1 MPIQQAQQLGR
12 YYLLDRV
19 AFGGMAEIFRAKT
32 RDAQGKE
39 LLVAVKRV
47 LAHLCED
54 DEFIQM
60 LIDEARLTALLKH
73 PNIARVYE
81 FSKVGTEYFIAME
94 YVEGKDMRALLERA
108 RQNQEWLPEDLI
120 AYIGMQVALGLHFA
134 FEQKDRDGTP
144 LHIVHRDVSPSNVLL
159 SYGGDV
165 KLCDFGI
172 AKAEGARQ
180 QTRTG
185 VIKGK
190 VKYMSPEQAM
200 GRTLNN
206 RSDLFSLG
214 TLLYEMLALQ
224 APFTAQT
231 EIELLFAV
239 RDARKRPLREL
250 RPNIHPELERI
261 IDKAMERQ
269 EKKRWENGQEFAE
282 ALGTFLQYHYPNT
295 NQAALAR
302 CMHTMFTREMDKER
316 AAMAEFVIDTSR
328 FDDNVG
334 ENLLADVLGPDAE
347 YTQFTAAF
355 GRQDLADPLPSTP
368 TGPNPNQMRVLASVS
383 MPGTVEFDMLQTTE
397 KPRYDAAGMM
407 PPASPA
413 PGEPGWLP
421 SAQTMPRGARPS
433 QAMPPVPMGPRPS
446 QAVPQLPMLGDTQ
459 PNSESGFET
468 VIIQRDAVLEKR
480 PGGPVAPPIIDEHF
494 HAEETRVLSRDQ
506 VDFLKLIPQKS
517 SPAPQPMQP
526 AAKLQEFHEQ
536 ATQILDA
543 RSLPADLQAI
553 LARKSAE
560 LASAVKNAPATP
572 PAMAPVPSGKA
583 RAPSI
588 QLQPLDSDFHDAATE
603 YLDWSPIEPSA
614 IEEMSLD
621 PSAPNFGAFR
631 PGTGAHAPVA
641 LPRSATGAL
650 PPIAVTPPVAP
661 ASAQLPSPPLPR
673 PPASAPAPIV
683 PPRSATGAQ
692 APVGLPLPPVSPS
705 AKSPPPPPLPAAKIV
720 PPPPRSATGAQAPV
734 GLPLPPVSPSA
745 KSPAPASAPALAP
758 PALAPSLRAT
768 ARPTGTQP
776 QVGRTP
782 TAPPLAKSPVA
793 PPEVKPT
800 ATPGRVAAVQPPG
813 DDEWEALPHLD
824 STMLARAGSVPVVL
838 PRSALPERPTAR
850 AEAIQPGQK
859 FDPLEHTMQT
869 EDMDPVTGQSELDD
883 DQPTPVRG
891 TSLAD
896 MGIGADS
903 EFAEDTDKGDGPKGF
918 NKHPDPSL
926 TFEGEDIEPID

>member
-81 FSKVGTEYFIAME
+81 FSKVGSEYFIAME

-108 RQNQEWLPEDLI
+108 RQNQEWLAEDLI

-134 FEQKDRDGTP
+134 FEQTDRDGTP

-200 GRTLNN
+200 GRQLNN

-295 NQAALAR
+295 NQSSLLR
-302 CMHTMFTREMDKER
+302 CMHTMFAREIEKER
-316 AAMAEFVIDTSR
+316 AAMAEFVIDASQ

-334 ENLLADVLGPDAE
+334 QNLLADVLGPDAE

-355 GRQDLADPLPSTP
+355 GRQDVADPLPNTP
-368 TGPNPNQMRVLASVS
+368 TGPSPNQMRVLASVS
-383 MPGTVEFDMLQTTE
+383 MPGTMDFDTLQTGE
-397 KPRYDAAGMM
+397 KPRFEAAGLATSVM
-407 PPASPA
+407 PN
-413 PGEPGWLP
+413 PGQPGWQP
-421 SAQTMPRGARPS
+421 SAQTMPRGNKPS
-433 QAMPPVPMGPRPS
+433 V
-446 QAVPQLPMLGDTQ
+446 AVPQLPMFGDSQ
-459 PNSESGFET
+459 PNGESGFET
-468 VIIQRDAVLEKR
+468 VIIQRDVVLEKR
-480 PGGPVAPPIIDEHF
+480 PAGPVASPPRNEQF

-506 VDFLKLIPQKS
+506 IDFMKLMPQKAQ
-517 SPAPQPMQP
+517 SPAPQP
-526 AAKLQEFHEQ
+526 AAKVSEFHEQ

-543 RSLPADLQAI
+543 RSLPAELQQL
-553 LARKSAE
+553 LARKSSE
-560 LASAVKNAPATP
+560 LATAIKSAPTPVPAS
-572 PAMAPVPSGKA
+572 APVPSGKA

-614 IEEMSLD
+614 IEDVSMD
-621 PSAPNFGAFR
+621 PSSAHLGAMR
-631 PGTGAHAPVA
+631 QGTGAHAPVA
-641 LPRSATGAL
+641 
-650 PPIAVTPPVAP
+650 
-661 ASAQLPSPPLPR
+661 
-673 PPASAPAPIV
+673 V

-692 APVGLPLPPVSPS
+692 APIAV
-705 AKSPPPPPLPAAKIV
+705 
-720 PPPPRSATGAQAPV
+720 PPRSATGAQAPI
-734 GLPLPPVSPSA
+734 GLPLPAVPPSVKSPPPPLPPPAKPVMPPRSATGAQAPIGLPLPALTPSA
-745 KSPAPASAPALAP
+745 KSPPPPPFKSPPAPALAP
-758 PALAPSLRAT
+758 PALAPSLRAASPT
-768 ARPTGTQP
+768 ARPTGLQP
-776 QVGRTP
+776 MVGRHQTQ
-782 TAPPLAKSPVA
+782 PPLAKPPTPEAKPAA
-793 PPEVKPT
+793 P
-800 ATPGRVAAVQPPG
+800 APGRVAAVQPPG
-813 DDEWEALPHLD
+813 EDEWEALPHLD
-824 STMLARAGSVPVVL
+824 STMLARGGSLPVVL
-838 PRSALPERPTAR
+838 PRSALPERPAPRSETPAS
-850 AEAIQPGQK
+850 GQK

-869 EDMDPVTGQSELDD
+869 EERDPPTGSAELDD
-883 DQPTPVRG
+883 DLPTPVRG

-896 MGIGADS
+896 MGLDSDS

-918 NKHPDPSL
+918 GKHVDPSL
-926 TFEGEDIEPID
+926 TFEGDDIETLD

>member
-73 PNIARVYE
+73 NNIARVYE
-81 FSKVGTEYFIAME
+81 FSKVGSEYFIAME

-108 RQNQEWLPEDLI
+108 RQNQEWLAEDLI

-134 FEQKDRDGTP
+134 YEQVDRDGTP

-200 GRTLNN
+200 GRQLNN

-282 ALGTFLQYHYPNT
+282 ALATFLQYHYPNT
-295 NQAALAR
+295 NQSTLHR
-302 CMHTMFTREMDKER
+302 VMNTMFAREIEKER
-316 AAMAEFVIDTSR
+316 AAMAEFVIDAST
-328 FDDNVG
+328 FNDNVG

-355 GRQDLADPLPSTP
+355 GRQDLADPLPNTP
-368 TGPNPNQMRVLASVS
+368 TGPSPNQMRVLASVS
-383 MPGTVEFDMLQTTE
+383 MPGTMDFDMLETAE
-397 KPRYDAAGMM
+397 KPRHELVGLAA
-407 PPASPA
+407 A
-413 PGEPGWLP
+413 PGQPGWQP
-421 SAQTMPRGARPS
+421 SAQTMPRGAKPS
-433 QAMPPVPMGPRPS
+433 VAMPQIPNYGN
-446 QAVPQLPMLGDTQ
+446 PQP
-459 PNSESGFET
+459 PAESGYET

-480 PGGPVAPPIIDEHF
+480 PGGALAPPIINDSF
-494 HAEETRVLSRDQ
+494 HAEETRVLSREQ
-506 VDFLKLIPQKS
+506 VDFMNLLPK
-517 SPAPQPMQP
+517 P
-526 AAKLQEFHEQ
+526 AAKSTPQPAPAAKVSEFHEQ

-543 RSLPADLQAI
+543 RSLPAELQQL

-560 LASAVKNAPATP
+560 LAAAVKSAPPVAPA
-572 PAMAPVPSGKA
+572 MNPVPSGKA

-614 IEEMSLD
+614 IEDLSLD
-621 PSAPNFGAFR
+621 PSSANLGAGFR
-631 PGTGAHAPVA
+631 PGTGAHAPIAVP
-641 LPRSATGAL
+641 PRSATGAQV
-650 PPIAVTPPVAP
+650 PIAVPPR
-661 ASAQLPSPPLPR
+661 SATGAQV
-673 PPASAPAPIV
+673 PIAV

-692 APVGLPLPPVSPS
+692 APVGLPPAAPS
-705 AKSPPPPPLPAAKIV
+705 AKSPPPPPPPAAKLG
-720 PPPPRSATGAQAPV
+720 PLPPRSVTGAQAPV
-734 GLPLPPVSPSA
+734 GLPLPPVAPSA
-745 KSPAPASAPALAP
+745 KSPPPPPPAMKSPAPMPAPALAP
-758 PALAPSLRAT
+758 PALAPSLRAASPA
-768 ARPTGTQP
+768 ARPTGLQPAIGRPATQP
-776 QVGRTP
+776 P
-782 TAPPLAKSPVA
+782 IA
-793 PPEVKPT
+793 KPT
-800 ATPGRVAAVQPPG
+800 PEPPKPVMAPGRVAAVQPPG
-813 DDEWEALPHLD
+813 EDEWEALPHLD
-824 STMLARAGSVPVVL
+824 STMLARAGSVQVAL
-838 PRSALPERPTAR
+838 PRSALPERPAPRPEPPTAP
-850 AEAIQPGQK
+850 AGQK
-859 FDPLEHTMQT
+859 YDPLEHTMAT
-869 EDMDPVTGQSELDD
+869 EDLEAGKGGAEPDD
-883 DQPTPVRG
+883 DLPTPVRG
-891 TSLAD
+891 TSLSD
-896 MGIGADS
+896 MGIGSDS

-918 NKHPDPSL
+918 GKHPDPSL
-926 TFEGEDIEPID
+926 TFEDDDLEPLD

>member
-81 FSKVGTEYFIAME
+81 FSKVGSEYFIAME

-108 RQNQEWLPEDLI
+108 RQNQEWLPEELI
-120 AYIGMQVALGLHFA
+120 AYIGMQVAMGLHFA
-134 FEQKDRDGTP
+134 YEQVDRDGKP

-282 ALGTFLQYHYPNT
+282 ALGSFLQYHYPNASEA
-295 NQAALAR
+295 QLAR
-302 CMHTMFTREMDKER
+302 TMNTMFAREIEKER
-316 AAMAEFVIDTSR
+316 AAMAEFVIDTST

-334 ENLLADVLGPDAE
+334 QNLLADVLGPDAE

-355 GRQDLADPLPSTP
+355 GRQDAEPLPHTP
-368 TGPNPNQMRVLASVS
+368 TGPSPNQMRVLASVS
-383 MPGTVEFDMLQTTE
+383 MPGTVDFDMLETAE
-397 KPRYDAAGMM
+397 KPRYELAQMAAKAQ
-407 PPASPA
+407 PSA
-413 PGEPGWLP
+413 PSEWQP
-421 SAQTMPRGARPS
+421 SAQTMPRGVKPS
-433 QAMPPVPMGPRPS
+433 V
-446 QAVPQLPMLGDTQ
+446 AVPQVPLYNSPQ
-459 PNSESGFET
+459 PGVESGYET
-468 VIIQRDAVLEKR
+468 VIIQRDPVLEKR
-480 PGGPVAPPIIDEHF
+480 PGGPIAPPIINESF
-494 HAEETRVLSRDQ
+494 HAEETRVLSREQ
-506 VDFLKLIPQKS
+506 VDFLLPK
-517 SPAPQPMQP
+517 P
-526 AAKLQEFHEQ
+526 AAKPAAQPVMAHKASEFHEQ

-543 RSLPADLQAI
+543 RSLPADLQQL

-560 LASAVKNAPATP
+560 LAAAVKSAPPVSP
-572 PAMAPVPSGKA
+572 PQMAPVPSGKA

-588 QLQPLDSDFHDAATE
+588 QLQPLDADFHEAATE

-614 IEEMSLD
+614 LEDLSLENS
-621 PSAPNFGAFR
+621 SANLGAGFR
-631 PGTGAHAPVA
+631 AGTGAHAPIAMPPRSATGAQAPIAVPPRA
-641 LPRSATGAL
+641 ATGAMPPIAMPPRSATGAL
-650 PPIAVTPPVAP
+650 PPVVVPPPVAP
-661 ASAQLPSPPLPR
+661 SAKTPP
-673 PPASAPAPIV
+673 PPPPPPIAKLAPPT
-683 PPRSATGAQ
+683 PRSATGAQ
-692 APVGLPLPPVSPS
+692 APVGLPLPPVAPS
-705 AKSPPPPPLPAAKIV
+705 AKTPPPPPLPAMKS
-720 PPPPRSATGAQAPV
+720 PPPTP
-734 GLPLPPVSPSA
+734 
-745 KSPAPASAPALAP
+745 APALAP
-758 PALAPSLRAT
+758 PSLAPSLRA
-768 ARPTGTQP
+768 ASPAVRPTGLSPT
-776 QVGRTP
+776 VGRPQQTP
-782 TAPPLAKSPVA
+782 QQQPLPAKPAAPEPKPVA
-793 PPEVKPT
+793 
-800 ATPGRVAAVQPPG
+800 PGRVAAVQPPG

-838 PRSALPERPTAR
+838 PRSALPERPTQRPEPA
-850 AEAIQPGQK
+850 AQPGQK
-859 FDPLEHTMQT
+859 FDPLEHTMAT
-869 EDMDPVTGQSELDD
+869 ENLDPADALQDD
-883 DQPTPVRG
+883 DLPTPVRG

-896 MGIGADS
+896 MGIEGDS

-918 NKHPDPSL
+918 GGKHMDPSL
-926 TFEGEDIEPID
+926 TLEGDELETLD

>member
-81 FSKVGTEYFIAME
+81 FSKVGSEYFIAME

-108 RQNQEWLPEDLI
+108 RQNQEWLPEELI
-120 AYIGMQVALGLHFA
+120 AHIGMQVALGLHFA
-134 FEQKDRDGTP
+134 YEQTDRDGTP

-200 GRTLNN
+200 GRQLNN

-282 ALGTFLQYHYPNT
+282 ALGSFLQYHYPNAST
-295 NQAALAR
+295 AQLAR
-302 CMHTMFTREMDKER
+302 TMNTMFAREIEKER
-316 AAMAEFVIDTSR
+316 AAMAEFVIDTST

-334 ENLLADVLGPDAE
+334 QNLLADVLGPDAE

-355 GRQDLADPLPSTP
+355 GRQDVADPLPSTP
-368 TGPNPNQMRVLASVS
+368 TGPSPNQMRVLASVS
-383 MPGTVEFDMLQTTE
+383 MPGTMDFDMLETAE
-397 KPRYDAAGMM
+397 KPRYEMAQLAAKAQ
-407 PPASPA
+407 PSA
-413 PGEPGWLP
+413 PSDWQP
-421 SAQTMPRGARPS
+421 SAQTMPRGVKPS
-433 QAMPPVPMGPRPS
+433 V
-446 QAVPQLPMLGDTQ
+446 AVPQVPLYNSPQ
-459 PNSESGFET
+459 PGVESGYET
-468 VIIQRDAVLEKR
+468 VIIQRDPVLEKR
-480 PGGPVAPPIIDEHF
+480 PSGPVAPPIINDSF
-494 HAEETRVLSRDQ
+494 HAEETRVLSREQ
-506 VDFLKLIPQKS
+506 VDFLLPK
-517 SPAPQPMQP
+517 P
-526 AAKLQEFHEQ
+526 AAKPAAQPVMAHKQSEFHEQ

-543 RSLPADLQAI
+543 RSLPADLQQL

-560 LASAVKNAPATP
+560 LAAAVKSAPPSSQPSVP
-572 PAMAPVPSGKA
+572 PSSQPSVPPSSQPLAPPQMAPVPSGKA

-588 QLQPLDSDFHDAATE
+588 QLQPLDADFHEAATA

-614 IEEMSLD
+614 LEDLSLESS
-621 PSAPNFGAFR
+621 SANLGAGFR
-631 PGTGAHAPVA
+631 AGTGAHAPIA
-641 LPRSATGAL
+641 IPPRSATGAQA
-650 PPIAVTPPVAP
+650 PIAMPPRSATGAQPPVAM
-661 ASAQLPSPPLPR
+661 PP
-673 PPASAPAPIV
+673 SAPSAKTPPPPPPPPMAKLAPPV
-683 PPRSATGAQ
+683 PRAATGAQ
-692 APVGLPLPPVSPS
+692 APVGLPLPPVGSAAPSSSAAPS
-705 AKSPPPPPLPAAKIV
+705 AKTPPPPPLPALKS
-720 PPPPRSATGAQAPV
+720 PPPT
-734 GLPLPPVSPSA
+734 PS
-745 KSPAPASAPALAP
+745 PALAP
-758 PALAPSLRAT
+758 PALAPSLRAASPA
-768 ARPTGTQP
+768 ARPTGMS
-776 QVGRTP
+776 
-782 TAPPLAKSPVA
+782 PLVARPVA
-793 PPEVKPT
+793 PPPAAKP
-800 ATPGRVAAVQPPG
+800 AAPEPKPVAPGRVAAVQPPG

-838 PRSALPERPTAR
+838 PRSALPERPAPR
-850 AEAIQPGQK
+850 SEPAAQPGQK
-859 FDPLEHTMQT
+859 FDPLEHTMAT
-869 EDMDPVTGQSELDD
+869 DHLDPAEGLQDD
-883 DQPTPVRG
+883 DLPTPVRG

-896 MGIGADS
+896 MGLEGDS

-918 NKHPDPSL
+918 GGKHLDPSL
-926 TFEGEDIEPID
+926 TLEGDELETLD